1 MNSEFE
7 KAALAELKAIRL
19 LLEQGARER
28 EDLEHRI
35 REAVTRVFPFRPA
48 SRKRERD
55 RLIGRLHAVGEA
67 GPELERLDLDS
78 VSRWAGDGGTD
89 SSSQGG

>member
-7 KAALAELKAIRL
+7 KAALAELRAIRR

-28 EDLEHRI
+28 EDLESRI
-35 REAVTRVFPFRPA
+35 REAVTRVFPFRPG

-55 RLIGRLHAVGEA
+55 RMVGSLRAVGEAGPELYVPGEA

-78 VSRWAGDGGTD
+78 VGRGEEP
-89 SSSQGG
+89 